1 MKSGKDFDPIE
12 TREWIESLDDV
23 IDDQGTDR
31 ASFLLNELA
40 KHLMDKGAVPSY
52 NLTTPFK
59 NTIAPENEAM
69 MPGDLFMER
78 RIRSLIRW
86 KALVTVLRANKNEDE
101 LGGHIAT
108 FSSAAMLYDIGF
120 NYVFRGQDSK
130 DEDLIYF
137 QGHCSPGIYARSFL
151 EGRLDEEDLDNFRR
165 EVESPGLSSY
175 PHPWLMSD
183 YWQFPLANP
192 LLLWSIVIFSVILVA
207 FGLPIFI
214 LLASLAISFFLSE
227 PSDWATNYDLISTI
241 SDSAYRIVVSP
252 TLAAI
257 PIFTLAGYILAESNI
272 SDRLIKFFKANLG
285 WLPGSTVLIVVI
297 LCAFFTA
304 LTGGSGVTIL
314 ALGAILY
321 PILVHDGYSKR
332 FSLGIITTAGSLGL
346 LFPPSL
352 PAIIYSLTAGINP
365 LELFKQALIPAIF
378 LLSIMFF
385 YGLYMLPQ
393 NKKIE
398 KFNAKNA
405 LNSAKI
411 AQWELVIPILIILSL
426 FSGFATLVESAA
438 LLVLYVLTIELYIFK
453 DIVFKD
459 LPKIIIDCSTLVGGV
474 LIILGFA
481 MGFTGYLVDAQIP
494 LKILNFV
501 QSTISS
507 KIIFLLALNILLLV
521 IGCLMDVFSA
531 IIVVVPLIAP
541 LATYFGIDPFHLA
554 IIFIANLELGYITP
568 PVGMNLY
575 LSSYRFEKDMPTIYA
590 ATLPFFFIRL
600 IGVIFITYIPLFFY

>member
-1 MKSGKDFDPIE
+1 MNNILNKAIDWLCLSLFFILISFPIFQILGRYINFFSIPASQE
-12 TREWIESLDDV
+12 IVQHMTLWIGF
-23 IDDQGTDR
+23 I
-31 ASFLLNELA
+31 
-40 KHLMDKGAVPSY
+40 GAVIAARSNKLLSVVREPVFKSLKKVSLSQFFVHIFSLSVVFVLSVSY
-52 NLTTPFK
+52 LKMIQIGFQYPDY
-59 NTIAPENEAM
+59 IAPFIPTWFAQSIIPVGLILIWYQM
-69 MPGDLFMER
+69 ILTSSSDLKYRLFVS
-78 RIRSLIRW
+78 I
-86 KALVTVLRANKNEDE
+86 
-101 LGGHIAT
+101 
-108 FSSAAMLYDIGF
+108 FSMIPTMILYF
-120 NYVFRGQDSK
+120 
-130 DEDLIYF
+130 
-137 QGHCSPGIYARSFL
+137 
-151 EGRLDEEDLDNFRR
+151 
-165 EVESPGLSSY
+165 
-175 PHPWLMSD
+175 
-183 YWQFPLANP
+183 WQFPLSNP
-192 LLLWSIVIFSVILVA
+192 FLLWSKVIFSIILVA

-214 LLASLAISFFLSE
+214 LLASLSIFFFLSE
-227 PSDWATNYDLISTI
+227 PSEWATNYDLISTI

-272 SDRLIKFFKANLG
+272 SDRLIKFFKASLG
-285 WLPGSTVLIVVI
+285 WLPGSTVLIVVL

-321 PILVHDGYSKR
+321 PILIHDGYSKR

-352 PAIIYSLTAGINP
+352 PAIIYSVTAGINP
-365 LELFKQALIPAIF
+365 LELFRQALIPAIF
-378 LLSIMFF
+378 LMSIMFF
-385 YGLYMLPQ
+385 YGLYMRPK

-398 KFNAKNA
+398 KFVFKNA
-405 LNSAKI
+405 YDTANIAKWEI
-411 AQWELVIPILIILSL
+411 AIPLLIILSL

-438 LLVLYVLTIELYIFK
+438 LLVLYVLTIELFVFK
-453 DIVFKD
+453 DISLD
-459 LPKIIIDCSTLVGGV
+459 NLPKIIIDCSTLVGGV

-507 KIIFLLALNILLLV
+507 KIIFLLALNILLLIV
-521 IGCLMDVFSA
+521 GCLMDVFSA

-575 LSSYRFEKDMPTIYA
+575 LSSYRFNKDMPTIYN

-600 IGVIFITYIPLFFY
+600 IGVLFITYIPLFFY

>member
-1 MKSGKDFDPIE
+1 MNNYLNRAIDWLCLFLFLILISFPIFQILGRYISFFSIPASQE
-12 TREWIESLDDV
+12 IVQHMTLWIGF
-23 IDDQGTDR
+23 I
-31 ASFLLNELA
+31 
-40 KHLMDKGAVPSY
+40 GAVIAARSNKLLSVVREPVFDASTKVSWPKFFVHVFSLSIVFVLSISY
-52 NLTTPFK
+52 LKMIQIGFQYPDY
-59 NTIAPENEAM
+59 IAPYIPTWFAQAII
-69 MPGDLFMER
+69 PVG
-78 RIRSLIRW
+78 LILIWYQMIMTSSTDFKYRV
-86 KALVTVLRANKNEDE
+86 LLTV
-101 LGGHIAT
+101 ISIIPT
-108 FSSAAMLYDIGF
+108 IILYF
-120 NYVFRGQDSK
+120 
-130 DEDLIYF
+130 
-137 QGHCSPGIYARSFL
+137 
-151 EGRLDEEDLDNFRR
+151 
-165 EVESPGLSSY
+165 
-175 PHPWLMSD
+175 
-183 YWQFPLANP
+183 WQFPLANP
-192 LLLWSIVIFSVILVA
+192 LLLWTKVLFAISLVA

-214 LLASLAISFFLSE
+214 LLASLSIFFFLSE
-227 PSDWATNYDLISTI
+227 PSEWATNYDLISTI

-272 SDRLIKFFKANLG
+272 SERLIRFFKASLG
-285 WLPGSTVLIVVI
+285 WLPGSTVLIVVL

-321 PILVHDGYSKR
+321 PILIHDGYSKQ

-352 PAIIYSLTAGINP
+352 PAIIYSVTAGINP

-378 LLSIMFF
+378 LMSIMFF
-385 YGLYMLPQ
+385 YGLYKRP
-393 NKKIE
+393 KSKTVE
-398 KFNAKNA
+398 RFVFKDAFET
-405 LNSAKI
+405 AKI
-411 AQWELVIPILIILSL
+411 AKWEIAIPLLIILSL

-438 LLVLYVLTIELYIFK
+438 LLVLYVLTVELYIFK
-453 DIVFKD
+453 DISFKN

-507 KIIFLLALNILLLV
+507 KIIFLLALNILLLIV
-521 IGCLMDVFSA
+521 GCLMDVFSA

-575 LSSYRFEKDMPTIYA
+575 LSSYRFEKDMPTIYS

-600 IGVIFITYIPLFFY
+600 IGVILITYIPLFFY

>member
-1 MKSGKDFDPIE
+1 MSNYLNRAIDWLCLFLFLILISFPIFQILGRYISFFSIPASQE
-12 TREWIESLDDV
+12 IVQHMTLWIGF
-23 IDDQGTDR
+23 I
-31 ASFLLNELA
+31 
-40 KHLMDKGAVPSY
+40 GAVIAARSNKLLSVVREPVFDSSAKVNWSKFFVHFFSLSIVFVLSISY
-52 NLTTPFK
+52 LKIIQIGFQYPDY
-59 NTIAPENEAM
+59 IAPYIPTWFAQAIIPVGLILIWYQM
-69 MPGDLFMER
+69 IMTSSTDLKYR
-78 RIRSLIRW
+78 VL
-86 KALVTVLRANKNEDE
+86 LTV
-101 LGGHIAT
+101 ISIIPT
-108 FSSAAMLYDIGF
+108 IILYF
-120 NYVFRGQDSK
+120 
-130 DEDLIYF
+130 
-137 QGHCSPGIYARSFL
+137 
-151 EGRLDEEDLDNFRR
+151 
-165 EVESPGLSSY
+165 
-175 PHPWLMSD
+175 
-183 YWQFPLANP
+183 WQFPLANP
-192 LLLWSIVIFSVILVA
+192 LLLWTKVLFAISLVA

-214 LLASLAISFFLSE
+214 LLASLSIFFFLSE
-227 PSDWATNYDLISTI
+227 PSEWATNYDLISTI

-272 SDRLIKFFKANLG
+272 SERLIRFFKASLG
-285 WLPGSTVLIVVI
+285 WLPGSTVLIVVL

-321 PILVHDGYSKR
+321 PILIHDGYSKQ

-352 PAIIYSLTAGINP
+352 PAIIYSVTAGINP

-378 LLSIMFF
+378 LMSIMFF
-385 YGLYMLPQ
+385 YGLYKRPKSKTVERFVL
-393 NKKIE
+393 KDAFE
-398 KFNAKNA
+398 T
-405 LNSAKI
+405 AKI
-411 AQWELVIPILIILSL
+411 AKWEIAIPLLIIFSL

-438 LLVLYVLTIELYIFK
+438 LLVLYVLTVELYIFK
-453 DIVFKD
+453 DISFKN

-507 KIIFLLALNILLLV
+507 KIIFLLALNILLLIV
-521 IGCLMDVFSA
+521 GCLMDVFSA

-575 LSSYRFEKDMPTIYA
+575 LSSYRFEKDMPTIYS

-600 IGVIFITYIPLFFY
+600 IGVILITYIPLFFY

>member
-1 MKSGKDFDPIE
+1 MNNYLNRAIDWLCLFLFLILISFPIFQILGRYISFFSIPASQE
-12 TREWIESLDDV
+12 IVQHMTLWIGF
-23 IDDQGTDR
+23 I
-31 ASFLLNELA
+31 
-40 KHLMDKGAVPSY
+40 GAVIAARSNKLLSVVREPVFDTSTKVSWPKFFVHVFSLSIVFVLSISY
-52 NLTTPFK
+52 LKMIQIGFQYPDY
-59 NTIAPENEAM
+59 IAPYIPTWFAQAIIPVGLILIWYQM
-69 MPGDLFMER
+69 IMTSSTDLKYR
-78 RIRSLIRW
+78 VL
-86 KALVTVLRANKNEDE
+86 LTV
-101 LGGHIAT
+101 ISIIPT
-108 FSSAAMLYDIGF
+108 IILYF
-120 NYVFRGQDSK
+120 
-130 DEDLIYF
+130 
-137 QGHCSPGIYARSFL
+137 
-151 EGRLDEEDLDNFRR
+151 
-165 EVESPGLSSY
+165 
-175 PHPWLMSD
+175 
-183 YWQFPLANP
+183 WQFPLANP
-192 LLLWSIVIFSVILVA
+192 LLLWTKVLFAISLVA

-214 LLASLAISFFLSE
+214 LLASLSIFFFLSE
-227 PSDWATNYDLISTI
+227 PSEWATNYDLISTI

-272 SDRLIKFFKANLG
+272 SERLIRFFKASLG
-285 WLPGSTVLIVVI
+285 WLPGSTVLIVVL

-321 PILVHDGYSKR
+321 PILIHDGYSKQ

-352 PAIIYSLTAGINP
+352 PAIIYSVTAGINP

-378 LLSIMFF
+378 LMSIMFF
-385 YGLYMLPQ
+385 YGLYKRPKS
-393 NKKIE
+393 KKIE
-398 KFNAKNA
+398 RFVFNDAFET
-405 LNSAKI
+405 AKI
-411 AQWELVIPILIILSL
+411 AKWEIAIPLLIILSL

-438 LLVLYVLTIELYIFK
+438 LLVLYVLTVELYIFK
-453 DIVFKD
+453 DISFKD

-507 KIIFLLALNILLLV
+507 KIIFLLALNILLLIV
-521 IGCLMDVFSA
+521 GCLMDVFSA

-575 LSSYRFEKDMPTIYA
+575 LSSYRFEKDMPTIYS

-600 IGVIFITYIPLFFY
+600 IGVILITYIPLFFY

>member
-1 MKSGKDFDPIE
+1 MNNYLNRAIDWLCLFLFLILISFPIFQILGRYISFFSIPASQE
-12 TREWIESLDDV
+12 IVQHMTLWIGF
-23 IDDQGTDR
+23 I
-31 ASFLLNELA
+31 
-40 KHLMDKGAVPSY
+40 GAVIAARSNKLLSVVREPVFDASTKVSWPKFFVHVFSLSIVFVLSISY
-52 NLTTPFK
+52 LKMIQIGFQYPDY
-59 NTIAPENEAM
+59 IAPYIPTWFAQSIIPVGLILIWYQM
-69 MPGDLFMER
+69 IMTSSTDLNYR
-78 RIRSLIRW
+78 VLLTLISIIP
-86 KALVTVLRANKNEDE
+86 T
-101 LGGHIAT
+101 II
-108 FSSAAMLYDIGF
+108 LYF
-120 NYVFRGQDSK
+120 
-130 DEDLIYF
+130 
-137 QGHCSPGIYARSFL
+137 
-151 EGRLDEEDLDNFRR
+151 
-165 EVESPGLSSY
+165 
-175 PHPWLMSD
+175 
-183 YWQFPLANP
+183 WQFPLANP
-192 LLLWSIVIFSVILVA
+192 LLLWTKVLFAISLVA

-214 LLASLAISFFLSE
+214 LLASLSIFFFLSE
-227 PSDWATNYDLISTI
+227 PSEWATNYDLISTI

-272 SDRLIKFFKANLG
+272 SERLIRFFKASLG
-285 WLPGSTVLIVVI
+285 WLPGSTVLIVVL

-321 PILVHDGYSKR
+321 PILIHDGYSKQ

-352 PAIIYSLTAGINP
+352 PAIIYSVTAGINP

-378 LLSIMFF
+378 LMSIMFF
-385 YGLYMLPQ
+385 YGLYKRPKS
-393 NKKIE
+393 KKIE
-398 KFNAKNA
+398 RFVFDDAFET
-405 LNSAKI
+405 AKI
-411 AQWELVIPILIILSL
+411 AKWEIAIPLLIILSL

-438 LLVLYVLTIELYIFK
+438 LLVLYVLTVELYIFK
-453 DIVFKD
+453 DISFKN

-521 IGCLMDVFSA
+521 VGCLMDVFSA

-575 LSSYRFEKDMPTIYA
+575 LSSYRFEKDMPTIYS

-600 IGVIFITYIPLFFY
+600 IGVILITYIPLFFY

>member
-1 MKSGKDFDPIE
+1 MNNILNKAIDWLCLFLFFILISFPIFQIVGRYIDFFSIPASQEIVQHM
-12 TREWIESLDDV
+12 TLWIGF
-23 IDDQGTDR
+23 I
-31 ASFLLNELA
+31 
-40 KHLMDKGAVPSY
+40 GAVIAARSNRLLSVVREPVFNSTKKVGLTQFFVHVVSLSVVFVLSVSY
-52 NLTTPFK
+52 LKMIQIGFQYPDY
-59 NTIAPENEAM
+59 IAPFIPSWFAQSIIPIGLILIWYQM
-69 MPGDLFMER
+69 IITSSSDLKYRLSVSF
-78 RIRSLIRW
+78 ISIIP
-86 KALVTVLRANKNEDE
+86 TIVL
-101 LGGHIAT
+101 
-108 FSSAAMLYDIGF
+108 
-120 NYVFRGQDSK
+120 
-130 DEDLIYF
+130 YF
-137 QGHCSPGIYARSFL
+137 
-151 EGRLDEEDLDNFRR
+151 
-165 EVESPGLSSY
+165 
-175 PHPWLMSD
+175 
-183 YWQFPLANP
+183 WQFPLANSF
-192 LLLWSIVIFSVILVA
+192 LLWSKVIFSITLVA

-214 LLASLAISFFLSE
+214 LLALLSILFFLSE
-227 PSDWATNYDLISTI
+227 PSEWATNYDLISTI

-257 PIFTLAGYILAESNI
+257 PIFTLAGYILAESNV
-272 SDRLIKFFKANLG
+272 SERLIKFFRASLG
-285 WLPGSTVLIVVI
+285 WLPGSTVLIVVL

-321 PILVHDGYSKR
+321 PILIHDGYSKQ

-352 PAIIYSLTAGINP
+352 PAIIYSVTAGINP

-378 LLSIMFF
+378 LMSIMFF
-385 YGLYMLPQ
+385 YGLYKRPKS
-393 NKKIE
+393 KKVKRFVLRE
-398 KFNAKNA
+398 ASETAKV
-405 LNSAKI
+405 AKWEI
-411 AQWELVIPILIILSL
+411 AIPLLIILSL

-438 LLVLYVLTIELYIFK
+438 LLVLYVLTVELYIFK
-453 DIVFKD
+453 DISLKS
-459 LPKIIIDCSTLVGGV
+459 LPKIIINCSTLVGGV

-494 LKILNFV
+494 LKILNYV

-507 KIIFLLALNILLLV
+507 KIIFLLALNILLLIV
-521 IGCLMDVFSA
+521 GCLMDVFSA

-575 LSSYRFEKDMPTIYA
+575 LSSYRFEKDMPTIYS

-600 IGVIFITYIPLFFY
+600 IGVILITYIPLFFY

>member
-1 MKSGKDFDPIE
+1 MNNFLNRLIDWLCLSLFFILISFPIFQILGRYINFFSIPASQE
-12 TREWIESLDDV
+12 IVQHMTLWIGF
-23 IDDQGTDR
+23 I
-31 ASFLLNELA
+31 
-40 KHLMDKGAVPSY
+40 GAVIAARSNKLLSVVREPVFKSMKKVSLSQFFVHIFSLSVVFILSVSY
-52 NLTTPFK
+52 LKMIQIGFQYPDY
-59 NTIAPENEAM
+59 IAPFIPSWFAQSIIPVGLILIWYQM
-69 MPGDLFMER
+69 ILTCSSDFRYRLFVS
-78 RIRSLIRW
+78 IFSIVPTLI
-86 KALVTVLRANKNEDE
+86 K
-101 LGGHIAT
+101 
-108 FSSAAMLYDIGF
+108 
-120 NYVFRGQDSK
+120 
-130 DEDLIYF
+130 
-137 QGHCSPGIYARSFL
+137 
-151 EGRLDEEDLDNFRR
+151 
-165 EVESPGLSSY
+165 
-175 PHPWLMSD
+175 
-183 YWQFPLANP
+183 FPFANP
-192 LLLWSIVIFSVILVA
+192 LLLWSQIIFSIILVA

-214 LLASLAISFFLSE
+214 LLASLAIFFFLSE
-227 PSDWATNYDLISTI
+227 PTEWATNYDLISTI

-272 SDRLIKFFKANLG
+272 SDRLIKFFKSSLG

-352 PAIIYSLTAGINP
+352 PAIIYSVTAGINP
-365 LELFKQALIPAIF
+365 LELFRQALIPAIF
-378 LLSIMFF
+378 LNSIMFF
-385 YGLYMLPQ
+385 YGLYMLPK

-398 KFNAKNA
+398 KFNFKSAY
-405 LNSAKI
+405 NSAKI
-411 AQWELVIPILIILSL
+411 AKWEIAIPLLIILSL

-438 LLVLYVLTIELYIFK
+438 LLVLYVLTVELYIFK
-453 DIVFKD
+453 DVSLKD

-501 QSTISS
+501 QNTISS
-507 KIIFLLALNILLLV
+507 KIIFLLALNILLLI

-541 LATYFGIDPFHLA
+541 LAAYFGIDPFHLA

-575 LSSYRFEKDMPTIYA
+575 LSSYRFNKDMPTIYS

-600 IGVIFITYIPLFFY
+600 IGVLIITYIPLFFY

>member
-1 MKSGKDFDPIE
+1 MNNYLNRAIDWLCLFLFLILISFPIFQILGRYISFFSIPASQE
-12 TREWIESLDDV
+12 IVQHMTLWIGF
-23 IDDQGTDR
+23 I
-31 ASFLLNELA
+31 
-40 KHLMDKGAVPSY
+40 GAVIAARSNKLLSVVREPVFDSSTKVSWPKFFVHVFSLSIVFVLSISY
-52 NLTTPFK
+52 LKMIQIGFQYPDY
-59 NTIAPENEAM
+59 IAPYIPTWFAQAII
-69 MPGDLFMER
+69 PVG
-78 RIRSLIRW
+78 LILIWYQMIMTSSTDFKYRV
-86 KALVTVLRANKNEDE
+86 LLTV
-101 LGGHIAT
+101 ISIIPT
-108 FSSAAMLYDIGF
+108 IILYF
-120 NYVFRGQDSK
+120 
-130 DEDLIYF
+130 
-137 QGHCSPGIYARSFL
+137 
-151 EGRLDEEDLDNFRR
+151 
-165 EVESPGLSSY
+165 
-175 PHPWLMSD
+175 
-183 YWQFPLANP
+183 WQFPLANP
-192 LLLWSIVIFSVILVA
+192 LLLWTKVLFAISLVA

-214 LLASLAISFFLSE
+214 LLASLSIFFFLSE
-227 PSDWATNYDLISTI
+227 PSEWATNYDLISTI

-272 SDRLIKFFKANLG
+272 SERLIRFFKASLG
-285 WLPGSTVLIVVI
+285 WLPGSTVLIVVL

-321 PILVHDGYSKR
+321 PILIHDGYSKQ

-352 PAIIYSLTAGINP
+352 PAIIYSVTAGINP

-378 LLSIMFF
+378 LMSIMFF
-385 YGLYMLPQ
+385 YGLYKRP
-393 NKKIE
+393 KSKTVE
-398 KFNAKNA
+398 RFVFNDAFET
-405 LNSAKI
+405 AKI
-411 AQWELVIPILIILSL
+411 AKWEIAIPLLIILSL

-438 LLVLYVLTIELYIFK
+438 LLVLYVLTVELYIFK
-453 DIVFKD
+453 DISFKN

-507 KIIFLLALNILLLV
+507 KIIFLLALNILLLIV
-521 IGCLMDVFSA
+521 GCLMDVFSA

-575 LSSYRFEKDMPTIYA
+575 LSSYRFEKDMPTIYS

-600 IGVIFITYIPLFFY
+600 IGVILITYIPLFFY

>member
-1 MKSGKDFDPIE
+1 MNNILNRAIDWLCLSLFFILISFPIFQILGRYINFFSIPASQE
-12 TREWIESLDDV
+12 IVQHMTLWIGF
-23 IDDQGTDR
+23 I
-31 ASFLLNELA
+31 
-40 KHLMDKGAVPSY
+40 GAVIAARSNKLLSVVREPVFKSMKKVSLPQFFVHIFSLSVVFVLSVSY
-52 NLTTPFK
+52 LKMIQIGFQYPDY
-59 NTIAPENEAM
+59 IAPFIPTWFAQSIIPVGLILIWYQMILTSSSELKYR
-69 MPGDLFMER
+69 LFVS
-78 RIRSLIRW
+78 I
-86 KALVTVLRANKNEDE
+86 
-101 LGGHIAT
+101 
-108 FSSAAMLYDIGF
+108 FSMIPTMILYF
-120 NYVFRGQDSK
+120 
-130 DEDLIYF
+130 
-137 QGHCSPGIYARSFL
+137 
-151 EGRLDEEDLDNFRR
+151 
-165 EVESPGLSSY
+165 
-175 PHPWLMSD
+175 
-183 YWQFPLANP
+183 WQFPLSNP
-192 LLLWSIVIFSVILVA
+192 FLLWSKVIFSIILVA

-214 LLASLAISFFLSE
+214 LLASLSIFFFLSE
-227 PSDWATNYDLISTI
+227 PSEWATNYDLISTI

-272 SDRLIKFFKANLG
+272 SDRLIKFFKASLG
-285 WLPGSTVLIVVI
+285 WLPGSTVLIVVL

-321 PILVHDGYSKR
+321 PILIHDGYSKR

-352 PAIIYSLTAGINP
+352 PAIIYSVTAGINP
-365 LELFKQALIPAIF
+365 LELFRQALIPAIF
-378 LLSIMFF
+378 LMSIMFF
-385 YGLYMLPQ
+385 YGLYMRPK

-398 KFNAKNA
+398 KFVFKNA
-405 LNSAKI
+405 YDTANIAKWEI
-411 AQWELVIPILIILSL
+411 AIPLLIILSL

-438 LLVLYVLTIELYIFK
+438 LLVLYVLTIELFVFK
-453 DIVFKD
+453 DISLD
-459 LPKIIIDCSTLVGGV
+459 NLPKIIIDCSTLVGGV

-507 KIIFLLALNILLLV
+507 KIIFLLALNILLLIV
-521 IGCLMDVFSA
+521 GCLMDVFSA

-575 LSSYRFEKDMPTIYA
+575 LSSYRFNKDMPTIYN

-600 IGVIFITYIPLFFY
+600 IGVLIITYIPLFFY

>member
-1 MKSGKDFDPIE
+1 MNNYLNRAIDWLCLFLFLILISFPIFQILGRYISFFSIPASQE
-12 TREWIESLDDV
+12 IVQHMTLWIGF
-23 IDDQGTDR
+23 I
-31 ASFLLNELA
+31 
-40 KHLMDKGAVPSY
+40 GAVIAARSNKLLSVVREPVFDASTKVSWPKFFVHVFSLSIVFVLSISY
-52 NLTTPFK
+52 LKMIQIGFQYPDY
-59 NTIAPENEAM
+59 IAPYIPTWFAQAIIPLGLILIWYQM
-69 MPGDLFMER
+69 IMTSSTDFKY
-78 RIRSLIRW
+78 RIL
-86 KALVTVLRANKNEDE
+86 LTV
-101 LGGHIAT
+101 ISIIPT
-108 FSSAAMLYDIGF
+108 IILYF
-120 NYVFRGQDSK
+120 
-130 DEDLIYF
+130 
-137 QGHCSPGIYARSFL
+137 
-151 EGRLDEEDLDNFRR
+151 
-165 EVESPGLSSY
+165 
-175 PHPWLMSD
+175 
-183 YWQFPLANP
+183 WQFPLANP
-192 LLLWSIVIFSVILVA
+192 LLLWTKVLFAISLVA

-214 LLASLAISFFLSE
+214 LLASLSIFFFLSE
-227 PSDWATNYDLISTI
+227 PSEWATNYDLISTI

-272 SDRLIKFFKANLG
+272 SERLIRFFKASLG
-285 WLPGSTVLIVVI
+285 WLPGSTVLIVVL

-321 PILVHDGYSKR
+321 PILIHDGYSKQ

-352 PAIIYSLTAGINP
+352 PAIIYSVTAGINP

-378 LLSIMFF
+378 LMSIMFF
-385 YGLYMLPQ
+385 YGLYKRPKS
-393 NKKIE
+393 KKIE
-398 KFNAKNA
+398 RFVFNDAFET
-405 LNSAKI
+405 AKI
-411 AQWELVIPILIILSL
+411 AKWEIAIPLLIILSL

-438 LLVLYVLTIELYIFK
+438 LLVLYVLTVELYIFK
-453 DIVFKD
+453 DISFKN

-521 IGCLMDVFSA
+521 VGCLMDVFSA

-575 LSSYRFEKDMPTIYA
+575 LSSYRFEKDMPTIYS

-600 IGVIFITYIPLFFY
+600 IGVILITYIPLFFY

>member
-1 MKSGKDFDPIE
+1 MNNILNRAIDCLCLFLFFVLISFPIFQIIGRYINFFSIPASQE
-12 TREWIESLDDV
+12 IVQHMTLWIGFV
-23 IDDQGTDR
+23 
-31 ASFLLNELA
+31 
-40 KHLMDKGAVPSY
+40 GAVIAARSNKLLSVVREPVFKSMKKVSLPQFFVHIFSLSVVFVLSVSY
-52 NLTTPFK
+52 LKMIQIGFQYPNY
-59 NTIAPENEAM
+59 IAPFIPTWFAQSIIPLGLILIWYQM
-69 MPGDLFMER
+69 ILTSSSDFKYRLFVS
-78 RIRSLIRW
+78 IFSIIPTLI
-86 KALVTVLRANKNEDE
+86 
-101 LGGHIAT
+101 
-108 FSSAAMLYDIGF
+108 LY
-120 NYVFRGQDSK
+120 
-130 DEDLIYF
+130 
-137 QGHCSPGIYARSFL
+137 
-151 EGRLDEEDLDNFRR
+151 
-165 EVESPGLSSY
+165 
-175 PHPWLMSD
+175 

-192 LLLWSIVIFSVILVA
+192 LLLWSKVIFSVILVA

-214 LLASLAISFFLSE
+214 LLASLAIFFFLSE
-227 PSDWATNYDLISTI
+227 PTDWATNYDLISTI

-252 TLAAI
+252 ILAAI

-272 SDRLIKFFKANLG
+272 SDRLIKFFKASLG

-352 PAIIYSLTAGINP
+352 PAIIYSVTAGINP
-365 LELFKQALIPAIF
+365 LELFRQALIPAIF
-378 LLSIMFF
+378 LISIMFF
-385 YGLYMLPQ
+385 YGLYMLP
-393 NKKIE
+393 KKKKVE
-398 KFNAKNA
+398 KFNFKNSYS
-405 LNSAKI
+405 SAKI
-411 AQWELVIPILIILSL
+411 AKWEIAIPLLIVISL

-438 LLVLYVLTIELYIFK
+438 LLVLYVLTVELYIFK
-453 DIVFKD
+453 DVSFKD

-507 KIIFLLALNILLLV
+507 KIIFLLALNILLLI

-575 LSSYRFEKDMPTIYA
+575 LSSYRFDKDMPTIYN

-600 IGVIFITYIPLFFY
+600 IGVLIITYIPLFFY

>member
-1 MKSGKDFDPIE
+1 MNNYLNRAIDWLCLFLFLILISFPIFQILGRYISFFSIPASQE
-12 TREWIESLDDV
+12 IVQHMTLWIGF
-23 IDDQGTDR
+23 I
-31 ASFLLNELA
+31 
-40 KHLMDKGAVPSY
+40 GAVIAARSNKLLSVVREPVFDSTTKVNWTKFFVHVFSLSIVFVLSISY
-52 NLTTPFK
+52 LKMIQIGFQYPDY
-59 NTIAPENEAM
+59 IAPYIPTWFAQAIIPVGLILIWYQM
-69 MPGDLFMER
+69 IMTSSTDLKY
-78 RIRSLIRW
+78 RILLAVISIIP
-86 KALVTVLRANKNEDE
+86 T
-101 LGGHIAT
+101 II
-108 FSSAAMLYDIGF
+108 LYF
-120 NYVFRGQDSK
+120 
-130 DEDLIYF
+130 
-137 QGHCSPGIYARSFL
+137 
-151 EGRLDEEDLDNFRR
+151 
-165 EVESPGLSSY
+165 
-175 PHPWLMSD
+175 
-183 YWQFPLANP
+183 WQFPLANP
-192 LLLWSIVIFSVILVA
+192 LLLWAKVLFAISLVA

-214 LLASLAISFFLSE
+214 LLASLSIFFFLSE
-227 PSDWATNYDLISTI
+227 PSEWATNYDLISTI

-272 SDRLIKFFKANLG
+272 SERLIRFFKASLG
-285 WLPGSTVLIVVI
+285 WLPGSTVLIVVL

-321 PILVHDGYSKR
+321 PILIHDGYSKQ

-352 PAIIYSLTAGINP
+352 PAIIYSVTAGINP

-378 LLSIMFF
+378 LMSIMFF
-385 YGLYMLPQ
+385 YGLY
-393 NKKIE
+393 KKPKSKTVE
-398 KFNAKNA
+398 RFVFKDAFET
-405 LNSAKI
+405 AKI
-411 AQWELVIPILIILSL
+411 AKWEIAIPLLIILSL

-438 LLVLYVLTIELYIFK
+438 LLVLYVLTVELYIFK
-453 DIVFKD
+453 DISFKN

-507 KIIFLLALNILLLV
+507 KIIFLLALNILLLIV
-521 IGCLMDVFSA
+521 GCLMDVFSA

-575 LSSYRFEKDMPTIYA
+575 LSSYRFEKDMPTIYS

-600 IGVIFITYIPLFFY
+600 IGVILITYIPLFFY

>member
-1 MKSGKDFDPIE
+1 MNNYLNRAIDWLCLFLFLILISFPIFQILGRYISFFSIPASQE
-12 TREWIESLDDV
+12 IVQHMTLWIGF
-23 IDDQGTDR
+23 I
-31 ASFLLNELA
+31 
-40 KHLMDKGAVPSY
+40 GAVIAARSNKLLSVVREPVFDASTKVSWPKFFVHVFSLSIVFVLSISY
-52 NLTTPFK
+52 LKMIQIGFQYPDY
-59 NTIAPENEAM
+59 IAPYIPTWFAQAII
-69 MPGDLFMER
+69 PLG
-78 RIRSLIRW
+78 LILIWYQMIMTSSTDFKYRV
-86 KALVTVLRANKNEDE
+86 LLTV
-101 LGGHIAT
+101 ISIIPT
-108 FSSAAMLYDIGF
+108 IILYF
-120 NYVFRGQDSK
+120 
-130 DEDLIYF
+130 
-137 QGHCSPGIYARSFL
+137 
-151 EGRLDEEDLDNFRR
+151 
-165 EVESPGLSSY
+165 
-175 PHPWLMSD
+175 
-183 YWQFPLANP
+183 WQFPLANP
-192 LLLWSIVIFSVILVA
+192 LLLWTKVLFAISLVA

-214 LLASLAISFFLSE
+214 LLASLSIFFFLSE
-227 PSDWATNYDLISTI
+227 PSEWATNYDLISTI

-272 SDRLIKFFKANLG
+272 SERLIRFFKASLG
-285 WLPGSTVLIVVI
+285 WLPGSTVLIVVL

-321 PILVHDGYSKR
+321 PILIHDGYSKQ

-352 PAIIYSLTAGINP
+352 PAIIYSVTAGINP

-378 LLSIMFF
+378 LMSIMFF
-385 YGLYMLPQ
+385 YGLYKRPKSKTI
-393 NKKIE
+393 KKFVFTDAFE
-398 KFNAKNA
+398 T
-405 LNSAKI
+405 AKI
-411 AQWELVIPILIILSL
+411 AKWEIAIPLLIILSL

-453 DIVFKD
+453 DISFKD

-521 IGCLMDVFSA
+521 VGCLMDVFSA

-575 LSSYRFEKDMPTIYA
+575 LSSYRFEKDMPTIYS

-600 IGVIFITYIPLFFY
+600 IGVILITYIPLFFY

>member
-1 MKSGKDFDPIE
+1 MNNYLNRAIDWLCLFLFLILISFPIFQILGRYISFFSIPASQE
-12 TREWIESLDDV
+12 IVQHMTLWIGF
-23 IDDQGTDR
+23 I
-31 ASFLLNELA
+31 
-40 KHLMDKGAVPSY
+40 GAVIAARSNKLLSVVREPVFDASTKVSWPKFFVHVFSLSIVFVLSISY
-52 NLTTPFK
+52 LKMIQIGFQYPDY
-59 NTIAPENEAM
+59 IAPYIPTWFAQAII
-69 MPGDLFMER
+69 PLG
-78 RIRSLIRW
+78 LILIWYQMIMTSSTDFKYRV
-86 KALVTVLRANKNEDE
+86 LLTV
-101 LGGHIAT
+101 ISIIPT
-108 FSSAAMLYDIGF
+108 IILYF
-120 NYVFRGQDSK
+120 
-130 DEDLIYF
+130 
-137 QGHCSPGIYARSFL
+137 
-151 EGRLDEEDLDNFRR
+151 
-165 EVESPGLSSY
+165 
-175 PHPWLMSD
+175 
-183 YWQFPLANP
+183 WQFPLANP
-192 LLLWSIVIFSVILVA
+192 LLLWTKVLFAISLVA

-214 LLASLAISFFLSE
+214 LLASLSIFFFLSE
-227 PSDWATNYDLISTI
+227 PSEWATNYDLISTI

-272 SDRLIKFFKANLG
+272 SERLIRFFKASLG
-285 WLPGSTVLIVVI
+285 WLPGSTVLIVVL

-321 PILVHDGYSKR
+321 PILIHDGYSKQ

-352 PAIIYSLTAGINP
+352 PAIIYSVTAGINP

-378 LLSIMFF
+378 LMSIMFF
-385 YGLYMLPQ
+385 YGLYKRPKS
-393 NKKIE
+393 KKIE
-398 KFNAKNA
+398 RFVFNDAFET
-405 LNSAKI
+405 AKI
-411 AQWELVIPILIILSL
+411 AKWEIAIPLLIILSL

-438 LLVLYVLTIELYIFK
+438 LLVLYVLTVELYIFK
-453 DIVFKD
+453 DISFKN

-501 QSTISS
+501 ESTISS
-507 KIIFLLALNILLLV
+507 KIIFLLALNILLLIV
-521 IGCLMDVFSA
+521 GCLMDVFSA

-575 LSSYRFEKDMPTIYA
+575 LSSYRFEKDMPTIYS

-600 IGVIFITYIPLFFY
+600 IGVILITYIPLFFY

>member
-1 MKSGKDFDPIE
+1 MNNILNRAIDWLCLSLFFILISFPIFQILGRYINFFSIPASQE
-12 TREWIESLDDV
+12 IVQHMTLWIGF
-23 IDDQGTDR
+23 I
-31 ASFLLNELA
+31 
-40 KHLMDKGAVPSY
+40 GAVIAARSNKLLSVVREPVFKSMKKVSLPQFFVHIFSLSVVFVLSVSY
-52 NLTTPFK
+52 LKMIQIGFQYPDY
-59 NTIAPENEAM
+59 IAPFIPTWFAQSIIPVGLILIWYQM
-69 MPGDLFMER
+69 ILTSSSDLKYRLFVS
-78 RIRSLIRW
+78 I
-86 KALVTVLRANKNEDE
+86 
-101 LGGHIAT
+101 
-108 FSSAAMLYDIGF
+108 FSMIPTMILYF
-120 NYVFRGQDSK
+120 
-130 DEDLIYF
+130 
-137 QGHCSPGIYARSFL
+137 
-151 EGRLDEEDLDNFRR
+151 
-165 EVESPGLSSY
+165 
-175 PHPWLMSD
+175 
-183 YWQFPLANP
+183 WQFPLSNP
-192 LLLWSIVIFSVILVA
+192 FLLWSKVIFSIILVA

-214 LLASLAISFFLSE
+214 LLASLSIFFFLSE
-227 PSDWATNYDLISTI
+227 PSEWATNYDLISTI

-272 SDRLIKFFKANLG
+272 SDRLIKFFKASLG
-285 WLPGSTVLIVVI
+285 WLPGSTVLIVVL

-321 PILVHDGYSKR
+321 PILIHDGYSKR

-352 PAIIYSLTAGINP
+352 PAIIYSVTAGINP
-365 LELFKQALIPAIF
+365 LELFRQALIPAIF
-378 LLSIMFF
+378 LMSIMFF
-385 YGLYMLPQ
+385 YGLYMRPK

-398 KFNAKNA
+398 KFVFKNA
-405 LNSAKI
+405 YDTANIAKWEI
-411 AQWELVIPILIILSL
+411 AIPLLIILSL

-438 LLVLYVLTIELYIFK
+438 LLVLYVLTIELFVFK
-453 DIVFKD
+453 DISLD
-459 LPKIIIDCSTLVGGV
+459 NLPKIIIDCSTLVGGV

-507 KIIFLLALNILLLV
+507 KIIFLLALNILLLIV
-521 IGCLMDVFSA
+521 GCLMDVFSA

-575 LSSYRFEKDMPTIYA
+575 LSSYRFNKDMPTIYN

-600 IGVIFITYIPLFFY
+600 IGVLIITYIPLFFY

>member
-1 MKSGKDFDPIE
+1 MNNYLNRAIDWLCLFLFLILISFPIFQILGRYISFFSIPASQE
-12 TREWIESLDDV
+12 IVQHMTLWIGF
-23 IDDQGTDR
+23 I
-31 ASFLLNELA
+31 
-40 KHLMDKGAVPSY
+40 GAVIAARSNKLLSVVREPVFDGSTKVSWPKFFVHVFSLSIVFVLSISY
-52 NLTTPFK
+52 LKMIQIGFQYPDY
-59 NTIAPENEAM
+59 IAPYIPTWFAQAII
-69 MPGDLFMER
+69 PVG
-78 RIRSLIRW
+78 LILIWYQMIMTSSTDFKYRV
-86 KALVTVLRANKNEDE
+86 LLTV
-101 LGGHIAT
+101 ISIIPT
-108 FSSAAMLYDIGF
+108 IILYF
-120 NYVFRGQDSK
+120 
-130 DEDLIYF
+130 
-137 QGHCSPGIYARSFL
+137 
-151 EGRLDEEDLDNFRR
+151 
-165 EVESPGLSSY
+165 
-175 PHPWLMSD
+175 
-183 YWQFPLANP
+183 WQFPLANP
-192 LLLWSIVIFSVILVA
+192 LLLWTKVLFAISLVA

-214 LLASLAISFFLSE
+214 LLASLSIFFFLSE
-227 PSDWATNYDLISTI
+227 PSEWATNYDLISTI

-272 SDRLIKFFKANLG
+272 SERLIRFFKASLG
-285 WLPGSTVLIVVI
+285 WLPGSTVLIVVL

-321 PILVHDGYSKR
+321 PILIHDGYSKQ

-352 PAIIYSLTAGINP
+352 PAIIYSVTAGINP

-378 LLSIMFF
+378 LMSIMFF
-385 YGLYMLPQ
+385 YGLYKRPKS
-393 NKKIE
+393 KKIRRFV
-398 KFNAKNA
+398 FNDAFET
-405 LNSAKI
+405 AKI
-411 AQWELVIPILIILSL
+411 AKWEIAIPLLIILSL

-438 LLVLYVLTIELYIFK
+438 LLVLYVLTVELYIFK
-453 DIVFKD
+453 DISFKD

-507 KIIFLLALNILLLV
+507 KIIFLLALNILLLIV
-521 IGCLMDVFSA
+521 GCLMDVFSA

-575 LSSYRFEKDMPTIYA
+575 LSSYRFEKDMPTIYS

-600 IGVIFITYIPLFFY
+600 IGVILITYIPLFFY

>member
-1 MKSGKDFDPIE
+1 MNNILNKAIDWLCLFLFFILISFPIFQILGRYINFFSIPASQE
-12 TREWIESLDDV
+12 IVQHMTLWIGF
-23 IDDQGTDR
+23 I
-31 ASFLLNELA
+31 
-40 KHLMDKGAVPSY
+40 GAVIAARSNRLLSIVREPVFNSSEKV
-52 NLTTPFK
+52 NLTQFFVHVVSLSVVFVLSVSYLKMIQIGFQYPDY
-59 NTIAPENEAM
+59 IAPYIPSWFAQSIIPIGLILIWYQM
-69 MPGDLFMER
+69 IITCSSDLKYRLFVSM
-78 RIRSLIRW
+78 ISVIP
-86 KALVTVLRANKNEDE
+86 TIVL
-101 LGGHIAT
+101 
-108 FSSAAMLYDIGF
+108 
-120 NYVFRGQDSK
+120 
-130 DEDLIYF
+130 YF
-137 QGHCSPGIYARSFL
+137 
-151 EGRLDEEDLDNFRR
+151 
-165 EVESPGLSSY
+165 
-175 PHPWLMSD
+175 
-183 YWQFPLANP
+183 WQFPLANS
-192 LLLWSIVIFSVILVA
+192 LLLWSKVIFSIALVA

-214 LLASLAISFFLSE
+214 LLALLSILFFLSE
-227 PSDWATNYDLISTI
+227 PSEWATNYDLISTI

-257 PIFTLAGYILAESNI
+257 PIFTLAGYILAESNV
-272 SDRLIKFFKANLG
+272 SERLIKFFRASLG
-285 WLPGSTVLIVVI
+285 WLPGSTVLIVVL

-321 PILVHDGYSKR
+321 PILIHDGYSKQ

-352 PAIIYSLTAGINP
+352 PAIIYSVTAGINP
-365 LELFKQALIPAIF
+365 LELFKQALVPAIF
-378 LLSIMFF
+378 LMSIMFF
-385 YGLYMLPQ
+385 YGLYKRPK
-393 NKKIE
+393 NENDKKFVFKE
-398 KFNAKNA
+398 ASETAKV
-405 LNSAKI
+405 AKWEI
-411 AQWELVIPILIILSL
+411 AIPLLIIFCL

-438 LLVLYVLTIELYIFK
+438 LLVLYVLTVELYIFK
-453 DIVFKD
+453 DVSLKKLPEIV
-459 LPKIIIDCSTLVGGV
+459 INSSSLVGGV

-494 LKILNFV
+494 LKILNYV

-575 LSSYRFEKDMPTIYA
+575 LSSYRFEKDMPTIYR
-590 ATLPFFFIRL
+590 ATLPFFSIRL
-600 IGVIFITYIPLFFY
+600 IGVILITYIPLFFY

>member
-1 MKSGKDFDPIE
+1 MNNYLNRAIDWLCLFLFLILISFPIFQILGRYISFFSIPASQE
-12 TREWIESLDDV
+12 IVQHMTLWIGF
-23 IDDQGTDR
+23 I
-31 ASFLLNELA
+31 
-40 KHLMDKGAVPSY
+40 GAVIAARSNKLLSVVREPVFDSSTKVNWPKFFVHVFSLSIVFVLSISY
-52 NLTTPFK
+52 LKMIQIGFQYPDY
-59 NTIAPENEAM
+59 IAPYIPTWFAQAIIPVGLILIWYQM
-69 MPGDLFMER
+69 IMTSSTDLKYR
-78 RIRSLIRW
+78 VL
-86 KALVTVLRANKNEDE
+86 LTV
-101 LGGHIAT
+101 ISIIPT
-108 FSSAAMLYDIGF
+108 IILYF
-120 NYVFRGQDSK
+120 
-130 DEDLIYF
+130 
-137 QGHCSPGIYARSFL
+137 
-151 EGRLDEEDLDNFRR
+151 
-165 EVESPGLSSY
+165 
-175 PHPWLMSD
+175 
-183 YWQFPLANP
+183 WQFPLANP
-192 LLLWSIVIFSVILVA
+192 LLLWTKVLFAISLVA

-214 LLASLAISFFLSE
+214 LLASLSIFFFLSE
-227 PSDWATNYDLISTI
+227 PSEWATNYDLISTI

-272 SDRLIKFFKANLG
+272 SERLIRFFKASLG
-285 WLPGSTVLIVVI
+285 WLPGSTVLIVVL

-321 PILVHDGYSKR
+321 PILIHDGYSKQ

-352 PAIIYSLTAGINP
+352 PAIIYSVTAGINP

-378 LLSIMFF
+378 LMSIMFF
-385 YGLYMLPQ
+385 YGLYKRP
-393 NKKIE
+393 KSKTVEIFVFKDAFE
-398 KFNAKNA
+398 T
-405 LNSAKI
+405 AKI
-411 AQWELVIPILIILSL
+411 AKWEIAIPLLIILSL

-438 LLVLYVLTIELYIFK
+438 LLVLYVLTVELYIFK
-453 DIVFKD
+453 DISFKN

-507 KIIFLLALNILLLV
+507 KIIFLLALNILLLIV
-521 IGCLMDVFSA
+521 GCLMDVFSA

-575 LSSYRFEKDMPTIYA
+575 LSSYRFEKDMPTIYS

-600 IGVIFITYIPLFFY
+600 IGVILITYIPLFFY

>member
-1 MKSGKDFDPIE
+1 MNNYLNRAIDWLCLFLFLILISFPIFQILGRYISFFSIPASQE
-12 TREWIESLDDV
+12 IVQHMTLWIGF
-23 IDDQGTDR
+23 I
-31 ASFLLNELA
+31 
-40 KHLMDKGAVPSY
+40 GAVIAARSNKLLSVVREPVFDSTTKVNLPKFFVHIFSLSIVFVLSISY
-52 NLTTPFK
+52 LKMIQIGFQYPDY
-59 NTIAPENEAM
+59 IAPYIPTWFAQAII
-69 MPGDLFMER
+69 PVG
-78 RIRSLIRW
+78 LILIW
-86 KALVTVLRANKNEDE
+86 YQMILT
-101 LGGHIAT
+101 
-108 FSSAAMLYDIGF
+108 SST
-120 NYVFRGQDSK
+120 DSK
-130 DEDLIYF
+130 YRVLLTVISIIPTIILYF
-137 QGHCSPGIYARSFL
+137 
-151 EGRLDEEDLDNFRR
+151 
-165 EVESPGLSSY
+165 
-175 PHPWLMSD
+175 
-183 YWQFPLANP
+183 WQFPLANP
-192 LLLWSIVIFSVILVA
+192 LLLWTKVLFAISLVA

-214 LLASLAISFFLSE
+214 LLASLSIFFFLSE
-227 PSDWATNYDLISTI
+227 PSEWATNYDLISTI

-272 SDRLIKFFKANLG
+272 SERLIRFFKASLG
-285 WLPGSTVLIVVI
+285 WLPGSTVLIVVL

-321 PILVHDGYSKR
+321 PILIHDGYSKQ

-352 PAIIYSLTAGINP
+352 PAIIYSITAGINP

-378 LLSIMFF
+378 LMSIMFF
-385 YGLYMLPQ
+385 YGLYKRPKSKTVERFVL
-393 NKKIE
+393 KDTFE
-398 KFNAKNA
+398 T
-405 LNSAKI
+405 AKI
-411 AQWELVIPILIILSL
+411 AKWEIAIPLLIILSL

-438 LLVLYVLTIELYIFK
+438 LLVLYVLTVELYIFK
-453 DIVFKD
+453 DISFKN

-507 KIIFLLALNILLLV
+507 KIIFLLALNILLLIV
-521 IGCLMDVFSA
+521 GCLMDVFSA

-575 LSSYRFEKDMPTIYA
+575 LSSYRFEKDMPTIYS

-600 IGVIFITYIPLFFY
+600 IGVILITYIPLFFY

>member
-1 MKSGKDFDPIE
+1 MNNYLNRAIDWLCLFLFLILISFPIFQILGRYISFFSIPASQE
-12 TREWIESLDDV
+12 IVQHMTLWIGF
-23 IDDQGTDR
+23 I
-31 ASFLLNELA
+31 
-40 KHLMDKGAVPSY
+40 GAVIAARSNKLLSVVREPVFDSSTKVNWPKFFVHVFSLSIVFVLSISY
-52 NLTTPFK
+52 LKMIQIGFQYPDY
-59 NTIAPENEAM
+59 IAPYIPTWFAQAIIPVGLILIWYQM
-69 MPGDLFMER
+69 IMTSSTDLKYR
-78 RIRSLIRW
+78 VL
-86 KALVTVLRANKNEDE
+86 LTV
-101 LGGHIAT
+101 ISIIPT
-108 FSSAAMLYDIGF
+108 IILYF
-120 NYVFRGQDSK
+120 
-130 DEDLIYF
+130 
-137 QGHCSPGIYARSFL
+137 
-151 EGRLDEEDLDNFRR
+151 
-165 EVESPGLSSY
+165 
-175 PHPWLMSD
+175 
-183 YWQFPLANP
+183 WQFPLANP
-192 LLLWSIVIFSVILVA
+192 LLLWTKVLFAILLVA

-214 LLASLAISFFLSE
+214 LLASLSIFFFLSE
-227 PSDWATNYDLISTI
+227 PSEWATNYDLISTI

-272 SDRLIKFFKANLG
+272 SERLIRFFKASLG
-285 WLPGSTVLIVVI
+285 WLPGSTVLIVVL

-321 PILVHDGYSKR
+321 PILIHDGYSKQ

-352 PAIIYSLTAGINP
+352 PAIIYSVTAGINP
-365 LELFKQALIPAIF
+365 LELFKQAIIPAIF
-378 LLSIMFF
+378 LMSIMFF
-385 YGLYMLPQ
+385 YGLY
-393 NKKIE
+393 KKPKSKTVE
-398 KFNAKNA
+398 RFVFKDAFET
-405 LNSAKI
+405 AKI
-411 AQWELVIPILIILSL
+411 AKWEIAIPLLIILSL

-438 LLVLYVLTIELYIFK
+438 LLVLYVLTVELYIFK
-453 DIVFKD
+453 DISFKN
-459 LPKIIIDCSTLVGGV
+459 LPKIIIECSTLVGGV

-507 KIIFLLALNILLLV
+507 KIIFLLALNILLLIV
-521 IGCLMDVFSA
+521 GCLMDVFSA

-575 LSSYRFEKDMPTIYA
+575 LSSYRFEKDMPTIYS

-600 IGVIFITYIPLFFY
+600 IGVILITYIPLFFY

>member
-1 MKSGKDFDPIE
+1 MNNYLNRAIDWLCLFLFLILISFPIFQILGRYISFFSIPASQE
-12 TREWIESLDDV
+12 IVQHMTLWIGF
-23 IDDQGTDR
+23 I
-31 ASFLLNELA
+31 
-40 KHLMDKGAVPSY
+40 GAVIAARSNKLLSVVREPVFDSTTKVNWTKFFVHVFSLSIVFVLSISY
-52 NLTTPFK
+52 LKMIQIGFQYPDY
-59 NTIAPENEAM
+59 IAPYIPTWFAQAIIPVGLILIWYQM
-69 MPGDLFMER
+69 IMTSSTDLKYR
-78 RIRSLIRW
+78 VL
-86 KALVTVLRANKNEDE
+86 LTV
-101 LGGHIAT
+101 ISIIPT
-108 FSSAAMLYDIGF
+108 IILYF
-120 NYVFRGQDSK
+120 
-130 DEDLIYF
+130 
-137 QGHCSPGIYARSFL
+137 
-151 EGRLDEEDLDNFRR
+151 
-165 EVESPGLSSY
+165 
-175 PHPWLMSD
+175 
-183 YWQFPLANP
+183 WQFPLANP
-192 LLLWSIVIFSVILVA
+192 LLLWTKVLFAILLVA

-214 LLASLAISFFLSE
+214 LLASLSIFFFLSE
-227 PSDWATNYDLISTI
+227 PSEWATNYDLISTI

-272 SDRLIKFFKANLG
+272 SERLIRFFKASLG
-285 WLPGSTVLIVVI
+285 WLPGSTVLIVVL

-321 PILVHDGYSKR
+321 PILIHDGYSKQ

-352 PAIIYSLTAGINP
+352 PAIIYSVTAGINP

-378 LLSIMFF
+378 LMSIMFF
-385 YGLYMLPQ
+385 YGLY
-393 NKKIE
+393 KKPKSKTVE
-398 KFNAKNA
+398 RFVFKDAFET
-405 LNSAKI
+405 AKI
-411 AQWELVIPILIILSL
+411 AKWEIAIPLLIILSL

-438 LLVLYVLTIELYIFK
+438 LLVLYVLTVELYIFK
-453 DIVFKD
+453 DISFKN
-459 LPKIIIDCSTLVGGV
+459 LPKIIIECSTLVGGV

-507 KIIFLLALNILLLV
+507 KIIFLLALNILLLIV
-521 IGCLMDVFSA
+521 GCLMDVFSA

-575 LSSYRFEKDMPTIYA
+575 LSSYRFEKDMPTIYN

-600 IGVIFITYIPLFFY
+600 IGVILITYIPLFFY

>member
-1 MKSGKDFDPIE
+1 MNNFLNRLIDWLCLSLFFILISFPIFQILARYINFFSIPASQE
-12 TREWIESLDDV
+12 IVQHMTLWIGF
-23 IDDQGTDR
+23 I
-31 ASFLLNELA
+31 
-40 KHLMDKGAVPSY
+40 GAVIAARSNKLLSVVREPVFKSMKKVRLSQFFVHIFSLSVVFVLSVSY
-52 NLTTPFK
+52 LKMIQIGFQYPDY
-59 NTIAPENEAM
+59 IAPFIPSWFAQSIIPVGLILIWYQM
-69 MPGDLFMER
+69 ILTCSSDFKYRLFV
-78 RIRSLIRW
+78 S
-86 KALVTVLRANKNEDE
+86 
-101 LGGHIAT
+101 T
-108 FSSAAMLYDIGF
+108 FSVVPTLILY
-120 NYVFRGQDSK
+120 
-130 DEDLIYF
+130 
-137 QGHCSPGIYARSFL
+137 
-151 EGRLDEEDLDNFRR
+151 
-165 EVESPGLSSY
+165 
-175 PHPWLMSD
+175 
-183 YWQFPLANP
+183 YWQFPFANP
-192 LLLWSIVIFSVILVA
+192 LLLWFQIIFSIILVA

-214 LLASLAISFFLSE
+214 LLASLAIFFFLSE
-227 PSDWATNYDLISTI
+227 PTDWATNYDLISTI

-272 SDRLIKFFKANLG
+272 SDRLIKFFKSSLG

-352 PAIIYSLTAGINP
+352 PAIIYSVTAGINP
-365 LELFKQALIPAIF
+365 LELFRQALIPAIF
-378 LLSIMFF
+378 LMSIMFF
-385 YGLYMLPQ
+385 YGLYMLPR

-398 KFNAKNA
+398 KFNFKNA
-405 LNSAKI
+405 YNSAKI
-411 AQWELVIPILIILSL
+411 AKWEIAIPVLIILSL

-438 LLVLYVLTIELYIFK
+438 LLVLYVLTVELYIFK
-453 DIVFKD
+453 DVSFKD

-501 QSTISS
+501 QNTISS
-507 KIIFLLALNILLLV
+507 KIIFLLALNILLLI

-541 LATYFGIDPFHLA
+541 LAAYFGIDPFHLA

-575 LSSYRFEKDMPTIYA
+575 LSSYRFNKDMPTIYS

-600 IGVIFITYIPLFFY
+600 IGVLIITYIPLFFY

>member
-1 MKSGKDFDPIE
+1 MNNYLNRAIDWLCLFLFLILISFPIFQILGRYISFFSVPASQE
-12 TREWIESLDDV
+12 IVQHMTLWIGF
-23 IDDQGTDR
+23 I
-31 ASFLLNELA
+31 
-40 KHLMDKGAVPSY
+40 GAVIAARSNKLLSVVREPVFDSSTKVDWPKFVVHVFSLSIVFVLSISY
-52 NLTTPFK
+52 LKMIQIGFQYPDY
-59 NTIAPENEAM
+59 IAPYIPTWFAQAII
-69 MPGDLFMER
+69 PVG
-78 RIRSLIRW
+78 LILIWYQMIMTSSTDFKYRV
-86 KALVTVLRANKNEDE
+86 LLTV
-101 LGGHIAT
+101 ISIIPT
-108 FSSAAMLYDIGF
+108 IILYF
-120 NYVFRGQDSK
+120 
-130 DEDLIYF
+130 
-137 QGHCSPGIYARSFL
+137 
-151 EGRLDEEDLDNFRR
+151 
-165 EVESPGLSSY
+165 
-175 PHPWLMSD
+175 
-183 YWQFPLANP
+183 WQFPLANP
-192 LLLWSIVIFSVILVA
+192 LLLWTKVLFAISLVA

-214 LLASLAISFFLSE
+214 LLASLSIFFFLSE
-227 PSDWATNYDLISTI
+227 PSEWATNYDLISTI

-272 SDRLIKFFKANLG
+272 SERLIRFFKASLG
-285 WLPGSTVLIVVI
+285 WLPGSTVLIVVL

-321 PILVHDGYSKR
+321 PILIHDGYSKQ

-352 PAIIYSLTAGINP
+352 PAIIYSVTAGINP

-378 LLSIMFF
+378 LMSIMFF
-385 YGLYMLPQ
+385 YGLYKRPKS
-393 NKKIE
+393 KKIGRFV
-398 KFNAKNA
+398 FNDAFET
-405 LNSAKI
+405 AKI
-411 AQWELVIPILIILSL
+411 AKWEIAIPLLIILSL

-438 LLVLYVLTIELYIFK
+438 LLVLYVLTVELYIFK
-453 DIVFKD
+453 DISFKD

-521 IGCLMDVFSA
+521 VGCLMDVFSA

-575 LSSYRFEKDMPTIYA
+575 LSSYRFEKDMPTIYS

-600 IGVIFITYIPLFFY
+600 IGVILITYIPLFFY

>member
-1 MKSGKDFDPIE
+1 MNNYLNRAIDWLCLFLFLILISFPIFQILGRYISFFSIPASQE
-12 TREWIESLDDV
+12 IVQHMTLWIGF
-23 IDDQGTDR
+23 I
-31 ASFLLNELA
+31 
-40 KHLMDKGAVPSY
+40 GAVIAARSNKLLSVVREPVFDASTKVSWPKFFVHVFSLSIVFVLSISY
-52 NLTTPFK
+52 LKMIQIGFQYPDY
-59 NTIAPENEAM
+59 IAPYIPTWFAQAII
-69 MPGDLFMER
+69 PLG
-78 RIRSLIRW
+78 LILIWYQMIMTSSTDFKYRV
-86 KALVTVLRANKNEDE
+86 LLTV
-101 LGGHIAT
+101 ISIIPT
-108 FSSAAMLYDIGF
+108 IILYF
-120 NYVFRGQDSK
+120 
-130 DEDLIYF
+130 
-137 QGHCSPGIYARSFL
+137 
-151 EGRLDEEDLDNFRR
+151 
-165 EVESPGLSSY
+165 
-175 PHPWLMSD
+175 
-183 YWQFPLANP
+183 WQFPLANP
-192 LLLWSIVIFSVILVA
+192 LLLWTKVLFAISLVA

-214 LLASLAISFFLSE
+214 LLASLSIFFFLSE
-227 PSDWATNYDLISTI
+227 PSEWATNYDLISTI

-272 SDRLIKFFKANLG
+272 SERLIRFFKASLG
-285 WLPGSTVLIVVI
+285 WLPGSTVLIVVL

-321 PILVHDGYSKR
+321 PILIHDGYSKQ

-352 PAIIYSLTAGINP
+352 PAIIYSVTAGINP

-378 LLSIMFF
+378 LMSIMFF
-385 YGLYMLPQ
+385 YGLYKRPKS
-393 NKKIE
+393 KKIE
-398 KFNAKNA
+398 RFVFNDAFET
-405 LNSAKI
+405 AKI
-411 AQWELVIPILIILSL
+411 AKWEIAIPLLIILSL

-438 LLVLYVLTIELYIFK
+438 LLVLYVLTVELYIFK
-453 DIVFKD
+453 DISFKD

-521 IGCLMDVFSA
+521 VGCLMDVFSA

-554 IIFIANLELGYITP
+554 IIFIASLELGYITP

-575 LSSYRFEKDMPTIYA
+575 LSSYRFEKDMPTIYS

-600 IGVIFITYIPLFFY
+600 IGVILITYIPLFFY

>member
-1 MKSGKDFDPIE
+1 MNNILNKAIDWLCLFLFFILISFPIFQILGRYINFFSIPASQE
-12 TREWIESLDDV
+12 IVQHMTLWIGFV
-23 IDDQGTDR
+23 
-31 ASFLLNELA
+31 
-40 KHLMDKGAVPSY
+40 GAVIAARSNRLLSVVREPVFNSLEKVSLAQFFVLVVSLSVVFVLSVSY
-52 NLTTPFK
+52 LKMIQIGFQYPDY
-59 NTIAPENEAM
+59 IAPYIPSWFAQSII
-69 MPGDLFMER
+69 PIG
-78 RIRSLIRW
+78 LILIW
-86 KALVTVLRANKNEDE
+86 YQMILT
-101 LGGHIAT
+101 
-108 FSSAAMLYDIGF
+108 SSS
-120 NYVFRGQDSK
+120 DSK
-130 DEDLIYF
+130 YRLFVSVISIIPTIVLYF
-137 QGHCSPGIYARSFL
+137 
-151 EGRLDEEDLDNFRR
+151 
-165 EVESPGLSSY
+165 
-175 PHPWLMSD
+175 
-183 YWQFPLANP
+183 WQFPLANS
-192 LLLWSIVIFSVILVA
+192 LLLWSKVIFSIALVA

-214 LLASLAISFFLSE
+214 LLALLSILFFLSE
-227 PSDWATNYDLISTI
+227 PSEWATNYDLISTI

-257 PIFTLAGYILAESNI
+257 PIFTLAGYILAESNV
-272 SDRLIKFFKANLG
+272 SERLIKFFRASLG
-285 WLPGSTVLIVVI
+285 WLPGSTVLIVVL

-321 PILVHDGYSKR
+321 PILIHDGYSKQ

-352 PAIIYSLTAGINP
+352 PAIIYSVTAGINP

-378 LLSIMFF
+378 LMSIMFF
-385 YGLYMLPQ
+385 YGLYKRP
-393 NKKIE
+393 NSKHVKKFIFKE
-398 KFNAKNA
+398 ASKTAKV
-405 LNSAKI
+405 AKWEI
-411 AQWELVIPILIILSL
+411 AIPLLIILSL

-438 LLVLYVLTIELYIFK
+438 LLVLYVLTVELYIFK
-453 DIVFKD
+453 DISLKS
-459 LPKIIIDCSTLVGGV
+459 LPEIVINCSTLVGGV

-494 LKILNFV
+494 LKILNYV

-507 KIIFLLALNILLLV
+507 KIVFLLALNILLLV

-575 LSSYRFEKDMPTIYA
+575 LSSYRFDKDMPTIYS

-600 IGVIFITYIPLFFY
+600 IGVILITYIPLFFY